1 MHGGGVS
8 SRKRPGTRS
17 LNSVKKRRGPVPA
30 RNAVS
35 PTCHNPVSNTR
46 TGTNYQ
52 RWRGDKES
60 GTTKTRLCSEILQI
74 MEEHGITHRD
84 SKGVRQK
91 IGDLQASYNAACDWK
106 KHTGEG
112 ILAQDEIN
120 GVKTVEAKL
129 VNICRFWDTLDPIM
143 GSRSVTEPLHI
154 RSSLTGNQPGGQH
167 PSSGSPEPP
176 VREPP
181 GSAIPSDLPDD
192 PLNDLDNPT
201 PTATSKKN
209 PKKRP
214 STSGSSRSKSH
225 SKKPKKKKITTEEL
239 YMKSMVSKQQ
249 ADITRARAAATK
261 VKVDYMKELRNHRL
275 SLEEIEKKVDQ
286 EFPHLADMENPDDSS
301 SSSSDLQDS
310 SE

>member
-1 MHGGGVS
+1 M
-8 SRKRPGTRS
+8 K
-17 LNSVKKRRGPVPA
+17 
-30 RNAVS
+30 
-35 PTCHNPVSNTR
+35 
-46 TGTNYQ
+46 
-52 RWRGDKES
+52 
-60 GTTKTRLCSEILQI
+60 
-74 MEEHGITHRD
+74 EHGITHHD

-112 ILAQDEIN
+112 ILTQDEIN

-129 VNICRFWDTLDPIM
+129 
-143 GSRSVTEPLHI
+143 
-154 RSSLTGNQPGGQH
+154 PGGQH

-176 VREPP
+176 VRKPP

-214 STSGSSRSKSH
+214 STSGSNRSKSH
-225 SKKPKKKKITTEEL
+225 LKKPKKKKITTEEL
-239 YMKSMVSKQQ
+239 CMKSMVSKRQ
-249 ADITRARAAATK
+249 ADITRAQAAATK
-261 VKVDYMKELRNHRL
+261 VKVDYMKELRNHGL
-275 SLEEIEKKVDQ
+275 SLEEIKKKVDQ
-286 EFPHLADMENPDDSS
+286 EFPHLANMENPDDSS
-301 SSSSDLQDS
+301 SSSSNLQDS